1 MREPRLDP
9 VRRPRLPRARTTLR
23 LVLVAALLLTAAA
36 ALYAGEPACPSPTSV
51 ERTPGAHA
59 PASGDRPST
68 DRTPEARNSGGSTP
82 AHSGSHQ
89 QGSERSGPTHSDP
102 DGSSSDPSG
111 PERPTP
117 GALDAR
123 LAAPPGT
130 VGVPVRLADPAALA
144 LVRPGDRV
152 DLLVAGRQPG
162 VHATDALVLA
172 VALDEGALLLALGPA
187 QARKTATAPP
197 TTAFTIIVRA

>member
-1 MREPRLDP
+1 M
-9 VRRPRLPRARTTLR
+9 
-23 LVLVAALLLTAAA
+23 LVAALLLTAAA

-51 ERTPGAHA
+51 ERTPGTPA

-89 QGSERSGPTHSDP
+89 QGSER
-102 DGSSSDPSG
+102 SG

>member
-1 MREPRLDP
+1 M
-9 VRRPRLPRARTTLR
+9 
-23 LVLVAALLLTAAA
+23 LVAALLLTAAA
-36 ALYAGEPACPSPTSV
+36 ALYAGEPACPSPTTA

-68 DRTPEARNSGGSTP
+68 DGTPEARNPGGSTP
-82 AHSGSHQ
+82 THSGSHQ
-89 QGSERSGPTHSDP
+89 RGSDRSGPTHSDP
-102 DGSSSDPSG
+102 DDGSSSDPSG
-111 PERPTP
+111 SERPTF
-117 GALDAR
+117 GAWDAR

-152 DLLVAGRQPG
+152 DLLVAGRPPG

-172 VALDEGALLLALGPA
+172 VALDEGGLLLALGPA